1 MKRKKLQYFLICS
14 LMIITYQR
22 SAAQSRIIKLKWDDV
37 VQTSLNENL
46 GLKYTAL
53 DYQSQKLSKWQ
64 AVSDFL
70 PSLTYQGVASQNLE
84 LSTMTLM
91 GQKIQIG
98 TEYNY
103 QHTLELSY
111 PIFTGFSRIASLNI
125 QRNQEKSLK
134 TELKSKEDDT
144 VISALEAY
152 FQIMLSDRL
161 IRVNQEALDAASANL
176 DQVKQ
181 FFQVGVASE
190 LDLKRAET
198 RYSSTLPSL
207 ESAKNQFQM
216 AQNQLKY
223 ILNLSLNDS
232 LVVLDSL
239 ESKQLLNAFSN
250 ASLDELKTIALKN
263 RWELKQS
270 DLQLKT
276 AKSQKTLALSQA
288 LPTLAFSADVSH
300 VAMTDEYKV
309 GEKDYTRSKSMN
321 LVVQW
326 PLFQGGKTALE
337 TQKAQ
342 ITIRQM
348 EYIKQQ
354 TETQVLMDV
363 EQCYYAV
370 GVALKNLSSLKASLE
385 QAREAFR
392 LSNLTYKEGISTQ
405 VEVLDAQLAYTQTN
419 ISFQQGLYDYNISQL
434 NLLNAIGQIETLL

>member
-1 MKRKKLQYFLICS
+1 MKKRIHSCWLLI
-14 LMIITYQR
+14 LMLTAYQTT
-22 SAAQSRIIKLKWDDV
+22 AAQPRIVQLQWDDV

-53 DYQSQKLSKWQ
+53 DYKSQKLSKWQ

-70 PSLTYQGVASQNLE
+70 PTLSYQGVATKNLE
-84 LSTMTLM
+84 LSTMTIM

-98 TEYNY
+98 TQYNY
-103 QHTLELSY
+103 QHSLELSY
-111 PIFTGFSRIASLNI
+111 PVFTGFSRVASLNM
-125 QRNQEKSLK
+125 QNNLQKSLK
-134 TELKSKEDDT
+134 AELDGKEGET
-144 VISALEAY
+144 VINALEAY

-181 FFQVGVASE
+181 FFHVGVASE
-190 LDLKRAET
+190 LDLKRAEAQ
-198 RYSSTLPSL
+198 YSSTLPSL
-207 ESAKNQFQM
+207 ESAKNQFKM

-239 ESKQLLNAFSN
+239 ESRQLLSTFSN
-250 ASLDELKTIALKN
+250 ASLDELKAVALEN

-270 DLQLKT
+270 DFQLNV
-276 AKSQKTLALSQA
+276 AKSQRTLALSQA
-288 LPTLAFSADVSH
+288 MPTVAFSANVSH
-300 VAMTDEYKV
+300 VAMTDQSEAEQ
-309 GEKDYTRSKSMN
+309 GDYSRSKAMS

-342 ITIRQM
+342 IAIKQM
-348 EYIKQQ
+348 EYVRQQ
-354 TETQVLMDV
+354 TQNQVLMDV

-370 GVALKNLSSLKASLE
+370 NVALKNLSSLKASLD

-405 VEVLDAQLAYTQTN
+405 VEVLDAQLAYTQSN
-419 ISFQQGLYDYNISQL
+419 INFQQGLYDYNISQM
-434 NLLNAIGQIETLL
+434 NLLKSIGQIETIL

>member
-1 MKRKKLQYFLICS
+1 MRKRIQSCCLLI
-14 LMIITYQR
+14 LMLTVYQTT
-22 SAAQSRIIKLKWDDV
+22 AAQPRIVQLKWDDV

-53 DYQSQKLSKWQ
+53 DYKSQKLSKWQ

-84 LSTMTLM
+84 LSTMALM

-134 TELKSKEDDT
+134 AELKGKESET

-198 RYSSTLPSL
+198 RYSSTLPSM
-207 ESAKNQFQM
+207 ESAKNQFLM

-239 ESKQLLNAFSN
+239 ESRQLLNTFSN

-300 VAMTDEYKV
+300 VAMIDEYKV
-309 GEKDYTRSKSMN
+309 GEKDYSRSKSMN

-354 TETQVLMDV
+354 TENQVLMDV
-363 EQCYYAV
+363 ESCYYAV
-370 GVALKNLSSLKASLE
+370 NVALKNLSSLKASLD
-385 QAREAFR
+385 QAHEAFR
-392 LSNLTYKEGISTQ
+392 LASLTYKEGISTQ